1 MLIKK
6 FQIFVIVDQKITFMK
21 KCICTFFVNYLK
33 KYNFNPEF
41 QNHFIHP

>member
-6 FQIFVIVDQKITFMK
+6 LQIFVIVDQKKLMK
-21 KCICTFFVNYLK
+21 KCVCTFFANYLK

-41 QNHFIHP
+41 QIHFIHP